1 MKNFYEFYSENEKL
15 QPLVAEIDWTQ
26 NCLILEKCK
35 ENKMKQEIETTSIDI
50 REDYLL
56 KKDDLL
62 KILLQDKTTGN
73 NILWATDSYEQKGK
87 KFSPLSPITADL
99 ITGKNGNLIQP
110 RAIKSKEEQ
119 LIRTRDKAEVF
130 TPLSIVKQMNDACD
144 TKRVTKHNWQEYVS
158 LLKLEITC
166 GEAPFIVSRYEPVS
180 ELQEL
185 VPLKERVGFLDKKL
199 SVVSKYCNTQD
210 EWAKWAKIAFQ
221 SSYGYEWQGDSL
233 LIARENLLYT
243 FIDYYQA
250 QFKETPSIELQKEI
264 AEIIVWNIFQM
275 DGLKYVIPM
284 SCKTET
290 ITIRGVETLFGK
302 EDDRIVEKAC
312 TGCENKTAKNHN
324 GTYVQT
330 MDWRENKI
338 IRFVDIVD

>member
-1 MKNFYEFYSENEKL
+1 MKL
-15 QPLVAEIDWTQ
+15 EID
-26 NCLILEKCK
+26 
-35 ENKMKQEIETTSIDI
+35 TTNIDI

-62 KILLQDKTTGN
+62 NILLQDKTTGN
-73 NILWATDSYEQKGK
+73 NILWATDSYDSNGHL
-87 KFSPLSPITADL
+87 FAPNSNITTDL
-99 ITGKNGNLIQP
+99 ITGTLGNLIQP
-110 RAIKSKEEQ
+110 RALKSKTEQ
-119 LIRTRDKAEVF
+119 LYRTRDKAEVF
-130 TPLSIVKQMNDACD
+130 TPLRIVKQMNDACD
-144 TKRVTKHNWQEYVS
+144 TKRVTKNNWQEYVG

-166 GEAPFIVSRYEPVS
+166 GEAPFIVSRYDPVS
-180 ELQEL
+180 DKQEL
-185 VPLKERVGFLDKKL
+185 LPLAERVGFLDKKL
-199 SVVSKYCNTQD
+199 SVVSKYCTTHE
-210 EWAKWAKIAFQ
+210 EWLKWAKVAFQ

-290 ITIRGVETLFGK
+290 ITMKGIETLFGK
-302 EDDRIVEKAC
+302 EDDRIVEKPCA
-312 TGCENKTAKNHN
+312 GCENKTAKNHN

-330 MDWRENKI
+330 MDWIMGQPVK
-338 IRFVDIVD
+338 FVDIGAYQS

>member
-1 MKNFYEFYSENEKL
+1 
-15 QPLVAEIDWTQ
+15 
-26 NCLILEKCK
+26 
-35 ENKMKQEIETTSIDI
+35 MKQEIETTTIDI

-62 KILLQDKTTGN
+62 NILLQDKTTGN
-73 NILWATDSYEQKGK
+73 NILWATDSYDSNGHL
-87 KFSPLSPITADL
+87 FAPTAHITTDL
-99 ITGKNGNLIQP
+99 ITGALGNLIQP
-110 RAIKSKEEQ
+110 RALKSKTEQ
-119 LIRTRDKAEVF
+119 LYRTRDKAEVF

-144 TKRVTKHNWQEYVS
+144 IKRVTKSNWQEFVG

-166 GEAPFIVSRYEPVS
+166 GEAPFIVSRYDPVS
-180 ELQEL
+180 EKQEL
-185 VPLKERVGFLDKKL
+185 LPLAERVGFLDKKL
-199 SVVSKYCNTQD
+199 SVVSKYCKTQN
-210 EWAKWAKIAFQ
+210 EWIKWAIIAFQ

-243 FIDYYQA
+243 FLDYYQDK
-250 QFKETPSIELQKEI
+250 FKETPSPELQKEI

-284 SCKTET
+284 SCKSEKVT
-290 ITIRGVETLFGK
+290 IKGIETLFGK
-302 EDDRIVEKAC
+302 EEDQIIEKPC

-330 MDWRENKI
+330 MDWKEDKI
-338 IRFVDIVD
+338 IRFVDIFS